1 MKNSRLDK
9 GETIHLK
16 HNDVV
21 LEESMS
27 CAEKLNSYFVSVFNS
42 NGAMNFS
49 SNIVTQECIA
59 ILEQVRITEVDVL
72 LQLQTLNI
80 TKSKGPDNIPS
91 FILKQCRRELA
102 YPLMLLYNKSLET
115 SILPQDWRDA
125 NVKPIFKSGDKTQCE
140 NYRPISLTCIAV
152 KVFEKIL
159 LMKIE
164 RFVEEN
170 KLIHNSQYGFRR
182 NKSCESQLLQY
193 THYLCK
199 NFDKKNSSAFSVF
212 RFTKGI

>member
-1 MKNSRLDK
+1 M
-9 GETIHLK
+9 
-16 HNDVV
+16 
-21 LEESMS
+21 
-27 CAEKLNSYFVSVFNS
+27 
-42 NGAMNFS
+42 
-49 SNIVTQECIA
+49 
-59 ILEQVRITEVDVL
+59 
-72 LQLQTLNI
+72 
-80 TKSKGPDNIPS
+80 
-91 FILKQCRRELA
+91 
-102 YPLMLLYNKSLET
+102 ET

-199 NFDKKNSSAFSVF
+199 NFDKKIPVHSVYLDLQKAFDKVPHAELLYKLENF
-212 RFTKGI
+212 IGIKGELLLWLRAFLTNRRQRVCIGRSYSINGLQLRAVSPKVRC